1 MADPLVATVTH
12 AVTRGFLDFT
22 KMPDTEVGWLGV
34 KLRLEA
40 AGNDMVSEV
49 LRLDAFR
56 AIVSEPHGG
65 KEGTSIAVKA
75 IEAVDARIRP
85 WTKKGSRGTSDLD
98 LIVQWYMLNAPEALR
113 AAGVPLG

>member
-1 MADPLVATVTH
+1 MADPLVATVTY

-22 KMPDTEVGWLGV
+22 AMPDTELGWLGV

-40 AGNDMVSEV
+40 AGNDMVAGV
-49 LRLDAFR
+49 LRLDALR
-56 AIVSEPHGG
+56 AIVSEPHSG
-65 KEGTSIAVKA
+65 KPGADAAVKA

-85 WTKKGSRGTSDLD
+85 WTKKGARGTTDLD